1 MCHVELAAD
10 SLSSTPAPSWLLTN
24 LYDYD
29 DEGVWLMSEG
39 ISALASP
46 LNTAALS
53 LCPGSFCEEEVL
65 LRRLQTWVARRPI
78 RRGRRPPRTSRRSLT
93 SWRSWDRE

>member
-39 ISALASP
+39 ISALAAP

-78 RRGRRPPRTSRRSLT
+78 RPGRRPLRTSRRSLT